1 MKIPKLKLKFK
12 AQQALKPLLIAT
24 VTAITLSGCGNSE
37 NFVFTNSPPV
47 ITGNAPTALADQYTA
62 LGNTTMNVS
71 ALQGVLANDSD
82 FTDATVEVVTA
93 PTSGTVTLNQDGSFS
108 YTPPTGFTG
117 QDSFTYSLTNQ
128 FGSSQAQVT
137 ISLNQTAWFV
147 NNSAAAGDG
156 SQGSPFTTLKAAE
169 TASSNGDII
178 FVFAGDGTSAGQN
191 EGIVLKPNQQ
201 LLSERV
207 GLAFQNGTLTRSSVS
222 AQVVPNQVIV
232 PADSNVRPVI
242 TNTTGAG
249 IELAENNTVR
259 GFQVE
264 DTANEGILS
273 DNATLTPG
281 HTITDNVVDN
291 PGSGFSA
298 IRLEALGSQTTISE
312 NTISGVDGAIG
323 LELSSSFSG
332 TDSPAITVDGNSF
345 EDAPGDDPEQAAVLE
360 LDGLGATLTTGTP
373 TLSFTFTN
381 NEISGDSDGTGW
393 ENALGFGALL
403 NDQPLGASVT
413 GQLTANLS
421 SNTVNGTDDKAFF
434 LQFLGGD
441 MLAGNVDLS
450 LTADQNGF
458 SNTGDEAFEI
468 YLESGINT
476 SGTISNNTKSNGDG
490 GGIDLRSGR
499 NSTDVT
505 NTELTI
511 AQNQF
516 TASGSGE
523 RGIQL
528 RADGASAGQTT
539 IFCIQNTV
547 TDDGDAISAYNIRSN
562 NDANLTVVSDGDTVS
577 GFLTNGLL
585 ATSLGDSTLLV
596 GVRNGEFSAVNDEG
610 VFMEGAGTSTL
621 CAQVLNNTFD
631 AFRIRRNAGD
641 TGATVQLESLP
652 ANTTVDTNTGPIDD
666 SDNVGAVNLGDCN
679 IPATPSL

>member
-1 MKIPKLKLKFK
+1 MRIPKLKRRFK
-12 AQQALKPLLIAT
+12 NHPALKPLLIAT
-24 VTAITLSGCGNSE
+24 LTAVTLSGCGNSE
-37 NFVFTNSPPV
+37 NFVFTNTPPV
-47 ITGNAPTALADQYTA
+47 ITGNAPTAVADQYTA

-82 FTDATVEVVTA
+82 FSDATLAVVTE
-93 PTSGTVTLNQDGSFS
+93 PTTGTVTLNQDGSFS
-108 YTPPTGFTG
+108 YSAPTGFTG

-128 FGSSQAQVT
+128 FGTSQAQVT
-137 ISLNQTAWFV
+137 ISSSQAAWFV
-147 NNSAAAGDG
+147 DNSAGTGDG
-156 SQGSPFTTLKAAE
+156 SQGSPFNTLKAAE
-169 TASSNGDII
+169 TASSDGDII

-232 PADSNVRPVI
+232 APDSGVRPVI
-242 TNTTGAG
+242 TNSTGVG

-264 DTANEGILS
+264 DTANEGMLAG
-273 DNATLTPG
+273 NVTLTPG

-291 PGSGFSA
+291 PGSGSSA
-298 IRLEALGSQTTISE
+298 IRLEALGSQTTISG
-312 NTISGVDGAIG
+312 NTISGVDGAVG
-323 LELSSSFSG
+323 LYLSSSFSG
-332 TDSPAITVDGNSF
+332 TDNPTVTVNNNTF
-345 EDAPGDDPEQAAVLE
+345 TDAPGDDPEDAAVME
-360 LDGLGATLTTGTP
+360 LLGLGSTLGSGAP

-381 NEISGDSDGTGW
+381 NTVTGDSDGSGW
-393 ENALGFGALL
+393 ETALAFGGLL
-403 NDQPLGASVT
+403 NDQPLGAGVS
-413 GQLTANLS
+413 GQLNANLS
-421 SNTVNGTDDKAFF
+421 ANTVNGTDDKAFF

-441 MLAGNVDLS
+441 MLAGNVELA

-468 YLESGINT
+468 YLESGVNT
-476 SGTISNNTKSNGDG
+476 TGTISNNTKSNGDG

-516 TASGSGE
+516 TASGANE

-528 RADGASAGQTT
+528 RADGANTGQTT
-539 IFCIQNTV
+539 IFCIGNTLS
-547 TDDGDAISAYNIRSN
+547 DDGDAISAYNIRSN

-577 GFLTNGLL
+577 GFMSNGLL
-585 ATSLGDSTLLV
+585 ATSFGNSTLLV
-596 GVRNGEFSAVNDEG
+596 GVRGGNFSAVNDEG
-610 VFMEGAGTSTL
+610 IFMEGAGTSTL

-652 ANTTVDTNTGPIDD
+652 AATTVDTNTGPIND
-666 SDNVGAVNLGDCN
+666 SDNVTAVNLNDCN